1 MEPKKL
7 FRGDNELY
15 CLKEKGGQRQGWTKS
30 GVGEDGESVKA
41 EQTQPVPPQLLLQ
54 KLFLRITGAIT
65 VRDLLLSGK
74 LSVEKES
81 SEGSIKGY

>member
-1 MEPKKL
+1 MSKREGRAEAGVDKV
-7 FRGDNELY
+7 RG
-15 CLKEKGGQRQGWTKS
+15 R
-30 GVGEDGESVKA
+30 EDGESGKA
-41 EQTQPVPPQLLLQ
+41 EQTQPVPPQLPLQ
-54 KLFLRITGAIT
+54 KLFPRITGAIA